1 MTRSHLMWVTLLSS
15 LSCLTVMCLGNAAAQ
30 TVLPKACVDCHGS
43 EPKFPVR
50 GVRSEYVTSGHRT
63 LGNAS
68 YANAD
73 DCQGCHTNEGFIQRV
88 KTGKVDTKKFV
99 SNPSEIGCFTCHAPH
114 DSGNF
119 SLRTVAKV
127 SLANGQVLEK
137 DKANLCAQCHQAR
150 RTPKDEVRARNIPTD
165 SWGAHHGPQADML
178 AGTNAYEFPGKK
190 YASSVHTALPNA
202 NCVTCHM
209 TLPAGRYSLAP
220 SIGGHSFRIAGEV
233 HEEHRVNTAGC
244 TNSGCH
250 AEMKQVTDTHYFDKR
265 AAADYD
271 GDGKTET
278 VQEEVTGLLDKLI
291 NSKGTGL
298 LQTMKDAP
306 YDAKGNF
313 ANSKTQYPIETVAA
327 LYNYKFV
334 LEDGSK
340 GVHNTTY
347 AVQLLMDS
355 IKALDKSFDDSKRP

>member
-1 MTRSHLMWVTLLSS
+1 MARSHLMWVTLVSS
-15 LSCLTVMCLGNAAAQ
+15 LSCLTVMYLGHATAQ

-50 GVRSEYVTSGHRT
+50 GVRSQYVTSGHRT

-127 SLANGQVLEK
+127 SLANGQVFEK

-150 RTPKDEVRARNIPTD
+150 RMPKDEVRARNIPTD

-190 YASSVHTALPNA
+190 YMSSVHTALPNA

-209 TLPAGRYSLAP
+209 TLPAGRYSLAS

-265 AAADYD
+265 AAVDYD

-278 VQEEVTGLLDKLI
+278 VQEEVIGLLDRLI

-306 YDAKGNF
+306 YDAKGKF